1 MSAIENSG
9 SVVPS
14 INIDPFVD
22 GSDRPSV
29 VSAWREACE
38 RIGFV
43 VVSGTCL
50 PKAELDRAFK
60 TVRSFFDLPP
70 EIKERSVSRG
80 GAKQRGYAKFATRS
94 LGATLGK
101 ETPPDLKESYYLG
114 PVDDHRETFQSV
126 PEARDAYAPNVM
138 PDGDPELAAAL
149 VAAYRAFEGLSGELL
164 KISAL
169 ALELD
174 ENWFADKM
182 DKHFSVMTCHHY
194 PALTEMPRPGQ
205 LRAGAHTDFGAL
217 TLLAMS
223 GTVGGLEVQTP
234 EGTWAPVR
242 VSPGSLVI
250 NLGDM
255 MERWTNDRWRSTLHR
270 VANPPGVS
278 LAESRRQSIGFFV
291 HPNYD
296 ATIHCLTSKTGK
308 DAQPK
313 YPDISAGNHIRTKI
327 EQSQKAA

>member
-1 MSAIENSG
+1 MSAAMNLD

-14 INIDPFVD
+14 IDIDPFVD
-22 GSDRPSV
+22 GSDREGV
-29 VSAWREACE
+29 VAAWRDACE

-43 VVSGTCL
+43 VVSGSSL
-50 PKAELDRAFK
+50 PAAELQRTFDAARH
-60 TVRSFFDLPP
+60 FFDQPDDFKKKSVP
-70 EIKERSVSRG
+70 EGRT
-80 GAKQRGYAKFATRS
+80 KQRGYAPFATRRLGAS
-94 LGATLGK
+94 LGQ

-114 PVDDHRETFQSV
+114 PVDDHRATFAAMPAAQDV
-126 PEARDAYAPNVM
+126 YAPNQL
-138 PDGDPELAAAL
+138 PEGDPDFAHAL
-149 VAAYRAFEGLSGELL
+149 VEAYRAYEGLSEILL
-164 KISAL
+164 RISAL
-169 ALELD
+169 ALGLE

-194 PALTEMPRPGQ
+194 PALTERPRPGQ

-223 GTVGGLEVQTP
+223 GSVGGLEVQAP
-234 EGTWAPVR
+234 DGRWAPVR

-255 MERWTNDRWRSTLHR
+255 MQRWTNDRWRSTLHR
-270 VANPPGVS
+270 VANPPGLS

-291 HPNYD
+291 HPNFD
-296 ATIHCLTSKTGK
+296 ARIHGITAGS
-308 DAQPK
+308 DNVQK
-313 YPDISAGNHIRTKI
+313 YPDITAGEHIRSKI